1 MKTERTCMEN
11 KLKTL
16 ETSADFGDNLEY
28 SETDENPDKIQQE
41 KTNETRIRSK
51 CDCYKHG
58 ESSKNFLSLKKSC
71 AVQNQI
77 RNILAGNVEVN
88 NQKDIN
94 NELYLYIIK
103 MSLMRDKTHQNM
115 T

>member
-1 MKTERTCMEN
+1 MKLELEVNVIATSTE
-11 KLKTL
+11 
-16 ETSADFGDNLEY
+16 NLQ
-28 SETDENPDKIQQE
+28 K
-41 KTNETRIRSK
+41 
-51 CDCYKHG
+51 
-58 ESSKNFLSLKKSC
+58 KKSC

>member
-16 ETSADFGDNLEY
+16 ETSTDFGDNHEY

-41 KTNETRIRSK
+41 KTNESRIRSK

-58 ESSKNFLSLKKSC
+58 ESSKKFSKFKKSC

-77 RNILAGNVEVN
+77 EVN
-88 NQKDIN
+88 NQNDIN

-103 MSLMRDKTHQNM
+103 MSLMRDQTHQNM